1 MTVSTISVPDM
12 HCSACSS
19 RIRRALGDLVGVQA
33 THFNPTRRQV
43 LVEHDAGVA
52 ALDLLRRIEDA
63 GFTPT
68 LTAVEAHD
76 ASQKRLLKR
85 LGIAGLAMMQ
95 VMMAAVALYAGAFEG
110 IDDAYRRLLEFASL
124 LFCIPVVSYS
134 AMPFFT
140 GAFRAFRTG
149 VNMDVPIALAIS
161 VAFLVS
167 LTNTLTGSGHVY
179 YDSVVMFTFLLLG
192 ARYIDSRLQGRF
204 ATTDQA
210 LSALPAE
217 ALRIGT
223 GGHERIA
230 VAEIRPGDRI
240 WVPEGGQLPADG
252 VLRSELAVTDD
263 ALLTGESDW
272 LRKATGAA
280 LWAGT
285 VNRGPGFEMEAAATS
300 SGSRIADIAALAAKA
315 QLERAPV
322 ALLADR
328 IAAWFI
334 PAILCLAAT
343 TFVIWQFVD
352 PERALVAML
361 TVLVVSCPCALSLAT
376 PAALTAAMT
385 RLREAGVV
393 LTRSAALEQA
403 ADVDIALLDKT
414 GSLTVHEPH
423 VEAVEILAPGWD
435 EARCRALAGA
445 LQQHSA
451 HPYASAFPVT
461 GTLAVSDV
469 ETLTGQGVS
478 ASSDGSPVRIGSAAF
493 CGAVG
498 AADDRAVYLAVA
510 GRPVCRFVISDEI
523 RSDAE
528 QSVRCLRRLGVEP
541 VMLSGDAED
550 RCESVASQLG
560 MRYLA
565 RQSPEAKL
573 DYLKAARSKGHHTL
587 MLGDGINDVPVLAG
601 ADVSATVV
609 EASDLVKSK
618 ADALLLTRRLEPLA
632 ELIEVARQTRRITRQ
647 NLAWALAYNLVAIP
661 VAAMGFLP
669 PWLAALGMASS
680 STLVMFN
687 ATRILR

>member
-1 MTVSTISVPDM
+1 MTVSTITVPDM

-19 RIRRALGDLVGVQA
+19 RIRRALTDLVGVQA

-52 ALDLLRRIEDA
+52 ALDLLRRIEDI

-68 LTAVEAHD
+68 LTSVEAHD
-76 ASQKRLLKR
+76 AGQKQLLKR
-85 LGIAGLAMMQ
+85 MGIAGLALMQ

-110 IDDAYRRLLEFASL
+110 IDDAYRRLLEFTSL

-140 GAFRAFRTG
+140 GAVRALRTG
-149 VNMDVPIALAIS
+149 INMDVPIALAIS

-167 LTNTLTGSGHVY
+167 LTNTLAGSGHVY

-192 ARYIDSRLQGRF
+192 ARYIDSRLQSRF

-217 ALRIGT
+217 AVRIGAA
-223 GGHERIA
+223 GREPVAIA
-230 VAEIRPGDRI
+230 SIGPGDRLWI
-240 WVPEGGQLPADG
+240 PEGGQLPVDG
-252 VLRSELAVTDD
+252 LLRSELAVTDD
-263 ALLTGESDW
+263 ALLTGESEW
-272 LRKATGAA
+272 LRKRPGAP

-285 VNRGPGFEMEAAATS
+285 INRGAGFEMEAVATC
-300 SGSRIADIAALAAKA
+300 SGSRIADIAALAARA

-334 PAILCLAAT
+334 PAILCLAAA
-343 TFVIWQFVD
+343 TFAIWQLVD
-352 PERALVAML
+352 PERAVVAML

-403 ADVDIALLDKT
+403 ADIDVALLDKT

-423 VEAVEILAPGWD
+423 VESVEILAPGWD

-445 LQQHSA
+445 LQQHSS
-451 HPYASAFPVT
+451 HPYASAFPAS
-461 GTLAVSDV
+461 GAVSVGDV
-469 ETLTGQGVS
+469 ETATGEGVHGRWE
-478 ASSDGSPVRIGSAAF
+478 GSTVRIGSAAF
-493 CGAVG
+493 CGAEG
-498 AADDRAVYLAVA
+498 TTDDRAVYLAVA
-510 GRPVCRFVISDEI
+510 GQPVCRFVISDEI

-528 QSVRCLRRLGVEP
+528 QSIRHLRRLGVEP
-541 VMLSGDAED
+541 VMLSGDAAD
-550 RCESVASQLG
+550 RCASVASRLG

-565 RQSPEAKL
+565 RQSPEDKL
-573 DYLKAARSKGHHTL
+573 DYLKAARRNGRHTL

-618 ADALLLTRRLEPLA
+618 ADALLLTRRLGPLA
-632 ELIEVARQTRRITRQ
+632 ELVEIARLTRRVTRQ
-647 NLAWALAYNLVAIP
+647 NLGWALAYNLVAIP